1 MHLTAFTLDF
11 RYCPIFTG
19 ISSRGGVTVP
29 EYCVNKNAQPGTGDH
44 EVHDLSSQKGCLP
57 DPENRLNL
65 GTYASCRGAV
75 EAAKRSYDDV
85 NGCYYCANECH
96 TT

>member
-1 MHLTAFTLDF
+1 
-11 RYCPIFTG
+11 
-19 ISSRGGVTVP
+19 VP

-57 DPENRLNL
+57 DSENRLNL
-65 GTYASCRGAV
+65 GTHASCGGAV
-75 EAAKRSYDDV
+75 EAAKRYYDDV
-85 NGCYYCANECH
+85 NGCYYCASECH

>member
-1 MHLTAFTLDF
+1 MHLTAFALGF
-11 RYCPIFTG
+11 RYCPVFTG

-29 EYCVNKNAQPGTGDH
+29 GYCVNKNAQPGTGDH

-57 DPENRLNL
+57 NPENRLNH
-65 GTYASCRGAV
+65 GTYASCGGAV

-85 NGCYYCANECH
+85 NGCYYGANECH

>member
-1 MHLTAFTLDF
+1 M
-11 RYCPIFTG
+11 
-19 ISSRGGVTVP
+19 P

-57 DPENRLNL
+57 DFANRLNL
-65 GTYASCRGAV
+65 GWYASCEGAV
-75 EAAKRSYDDV
+75 EAAKRYYDDV

>member
-1 MHLTAFTLDF
+1 M
-11 RYCPIFTG
+11 P
-19 ISSRGGVTVP
+19 S
-29 EYCVNKNAQPGTGDH
+29 YCVNKNAQPGTGDH

-65 GTYASCRGAV
+65 GTYSSCSGAV
-75 EAAKRSYDDV
+75 EAAKQYYEDV